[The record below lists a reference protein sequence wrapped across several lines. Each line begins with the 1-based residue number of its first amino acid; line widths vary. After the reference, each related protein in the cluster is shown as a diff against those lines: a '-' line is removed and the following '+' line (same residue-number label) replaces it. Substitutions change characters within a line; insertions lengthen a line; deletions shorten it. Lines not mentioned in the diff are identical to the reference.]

1 MAKASPF
8 PLISPLEGAALRRL
22 RLKLRKT
29 APTSSLGAHLH
40 RRMGQSLEFREYRD
54 YNFGEDIRTV
64 DWAAS
69 ARQGQKWDLVAK
81 SFEVEERRTLI
92 VLLDCRYAMRLPE
105 TVPKLGVAAWIAQAL
120 FTAAL
125 EEHDRVIVMP
135 VFSGAT
141 PARPITIEGEKG
153 LSAVQ
158 TFVADVLAKP
168 LKQEDWNTI
177 PPAGLSPLRAMLK
190 PSAAVVMITDGL
202 FDDPKSEFA
211 SFARLA
217 QKNFRTFHMV
227 EIDSWPHERAQL
239 QAKPFRLQGNGVG
252 GNAFGDQLCE
262 ADATYLNEVET
273 QLSMRRADIRHRSSG
288 PGLIWPKEAMRY
300 PADAEFN
307 RASAQQWFR
316 NALSEA
322 PFLASLL
329 SRAG

>member
-1 MAKASPF
+1 MAKDGPF
-8 PLISPLEGAALRRL
+8 PLHSPLGGAALRRL

-29 APTSSLGAHLH
+29 APTSGLGAHLH

-69 ARQGQKWDLVAK
+69 ARQGQKWDLIAK
-81 SFEVEERRTLI
+81 SFEAEERRTLI
-92 VLLDCRYAMRLPE
+92 VLLDCRLAMRLPE
-105 TVPKLGVAAWIAQAL
+105 TLPKLGVAAWIAQTL
-120 FTAAL
+120 ITAAL
-125 EEHDRVIVMP
+125 EEQDRVIAMP
-135 VFSGAT
+135 VFSGPA
-141 PARPITIEGEKG
+141 PARPITIEGAKG
-153 LSAVQ
+153 MSAMNA
-158 TFVADVLAKP
+158 FVADVLAKSP
-168 LKQEDWNTI
+168 SHDDWNTV

-239 QAKPFRLQGNGVG
+239 QAKPFRLQAIAGNS
-252 GNAFGDQLCE
+252 FGDELCE
-262 ADATYLNEVET
+262 ADAQYLKEVET
-273 QLSMRRADIRHRSSG
+273 KLNERRAEIRHRSSG
-288 PGLIWPKEAMRY
+288 PGLIWPKQAMSY
-300 PADAEFN
+300 PKDAEFDLT
-307 RASAQQWFR
+307 AAQQWFR
-316 NALSEA
+316 NALPEA
-322 PFLASLL
+322 PFFASLL

>member
-1 MAKASPF
+1 MVKAGPF

-29 APTSSLGAHLH
+29 APTSGLGAHLH

-81 SFEVEERRTLI
+81 SFEAEERRTLI
-92 VLLDCRYAMRLPE
+92 VLLDCRLAMRLPE
-105 TVPKLGVAAWIAQAL
+105 AVPKLGVAAWVAQTL
-120 FTAAL
+120 VMAAL
-125 EEHDRVIVMP
+125 EEQDRVIVLP
-135 VFSGAT
+135 VFSGPT
-141 PARPITIEGEKG
+141 SARPITIESAKG
-153 LSAVQ
+153 MSAMN

-168 LKQEDWNTI
+168 LTQEDWNTI
-177 PPAGLSPLRAMLK
+177 PPAGLSPLQAMMK

-202 FDDPKSEFA
+202 FDDPKLEFA

-217 QKNFRTFHMV
+217 QRNFRTFHMI

-239 QAKPFRLQGNGVG
+239 LAKPFRLQGIAGKV
-252 GNAFGDQLCE
+252 FGDQLCE
-262 ADATYLNEVET
+262 VDTTYLNEVNT
-273 QLSMRRADIRHRSSG
+273 KLNKRRADIRHRSSG
-288 PGLIWPKEAMRY
+288 PGLVWPKEAMRY
-300 PADAEFN
+300 PDDSEFD
-307 RASAQQWFR
+307 RESAQQWFS
-316 NALSEA
+316 NTLPNA
-322 PFLASLL
+322 PFFASLL